1 MNYGKIYELKSGQS
15 FPSINKACEVL
26 GIKKT
31 RMYDKLRELNLRSKN
46 DKNFVLNFGTYLISN
61 NPNLKAIPEAPE
73 EVNVE
78 KEMKKEFIDNR
89 KKLVGTVTRKKSELE
104 LTEVKKEEKPSNFEI
119 LTSQNGSV
127 FLLKNDEIVKKCT
140 TAKELLEMIEVKGIK
155 ENKED

>member
-155 ENKED
+155 ENIED